1 MRPTRAGDGGIWR
14 RQRCRRW
21 LEHRRTR
28 QRHVTADVSNDTA
41 ARVTAASSSRRELV
55 AERAARRTLHDGLVT
70 SEGDVAAA
78 RSGDVEVGFAYEQ
91 RAKLGLA
98 ERAEELGEPAM
109 CNVEFQR
116 LLIVPAH
123 LHRDVVLGDFG
134 HGGVHGRPFAARAAI
149 DAVGYGGEQL
159 FRPAAQR
166 LLDDRVSLLF
176 PQFGTQRSEHW
187 H

>member
-1 MRPTRAGDGGIWR
+1 M
-14 RQRCRRW
+14 
-21 LEHRRTR
+21 
-28 QRHVTADVSNDTA
+28 
-41 ARVTAASSSRRELV
+41 TAASSSRRELV
-55 AERAARRTLHDGLVT
+55 AERAARRALHDGLVT
-70 SEGDVAAA
+70 SEGDVAA

-116 LLIVPAH
+116 LLIVAAH

-166 LLDDRVSLLF
+166 LLDDRVSLLL
-176 PQFGTQRSEHW
+176 PQFGTQRSEH
-187 H
+187 

>member
-1 MRPTRAGDGGIWR
+1 MMV
-14 RQRCRRW
+14 C
-21 LEHRRTR
+21 
-28 QRHVTADVSNDTA
+28 S
-41 ARVTAASSSRRELV
+41 RVK
-55 AERAARRTLHDGLVT
+55 VT
-70 SEGDVAAA
+70 SPPPAAA
-78 RSGDVEVGFAYEQ
+78 MSKCFAYEQ

-116 LLIVPAH
+116 LLIVAAH

-159 FRPAAQR
+159 F
-166 LLDDRVSLLF
+166 
-176 PQFGTQRSEHW
+176 
-187 H
+187 